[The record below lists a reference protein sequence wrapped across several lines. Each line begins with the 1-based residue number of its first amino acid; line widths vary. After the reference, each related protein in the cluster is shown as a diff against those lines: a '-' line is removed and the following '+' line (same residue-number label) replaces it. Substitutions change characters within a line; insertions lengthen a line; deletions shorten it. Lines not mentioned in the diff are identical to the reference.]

1 MSTISSPTYDPT
13 STAAAL
19 AQKYTA
25 PLQDV
30 LTSKTNEASGVQKG
44 LTSLQSAIKAFQL
57 SLTSMT
63 SLNQTMFAQSA
74 TLSDTS
80 IGTAS
85 ATAKAA
91 PATYSFF
98 VEKLATASQVAY
110 TSLSDNGVAG
120 GSLDIMMGSSATPAV
135 HVDLTGADTDSVA
148 GLSVRELAA
157 AINKASAGKLTAT
170 VITIPATPGDPSAV
184 PPVAPTPETKQLM
197 LTSATTGEESK
208 ITLDTS
214 AMVASG
220 MKTSLETLSNYK
232 ELVVAQD
239 SVVWLGAQGTGTKV
253 EQAANKFTAID
264 GVTVTLTK
272 AQAAGAQPVTMTVG
286 TDTDGTKKNVQ
297 AFITAYNTLK
307 TAIDG
312 MADPGDPE
320 NGVAAGVFAHD
331 AGVRALRDQLVALLR
346 PTSGALSSLSAYGIT
361 ATKEGTLILD
371 DPKLKPRLMKQLAV
385 DSTGLDT
392 LIGSTVAGKRS
403 GIADKLDTLL
413 SKWSN
418 ITGGQIKQRGDAVTK
433 LQKDLKNRQDQLDAQ
448 YDSAYKRYLLQFTK
462 LQELQNQMNG
472 NASMFDA
479 LFGNKSND

>member
-1 MSTISSPTYDPT
+1 MSTISSPTYDPA

-25 PLQDV
+25 PMQDV
-30 LTSKTNEASGVQKG
+30 LTNKTKDATATQKG
-44 LTSLQSAIKAFQL
+44 LSSLQSAIKAFQL
-57 SLTSMT
+57 SLSSMT
-63 SLNQTMFAQSA
+63 GLNQTMFAQSA
-74 TLSDTS
+74 TLSDTT

-85 ATAKAA
+85 ATAKAS

-110 TSLSDNGVAG
+110 TSLSDNGVAS
-120 GSLDIMMGSSATPAV
+120 GSIDIMMGTSATPAV
-135 HVDLTGADTDSVA
+135 HVDLTGADTDGG

-170 VITIPATPGDPSAV
+170 VITIPATAGDPSAV
-184 PPVAPTPETKQLM
+184 PPVPATPETKQLM
-197 LTSATTGEESK
+197 LTSATTGAESE

-214 AMVASG
+214 AMGASG
-220 MKTSLETLSNYK
+220 MKTALETAGNYK
-232 ELVVAQD
+232 ELVAAQD

-253 EQAANKFTAID
+253 EQATNKFTAID
-264 GVTVTLTK
+264 GVTVTMTK
-272 AQAAGAQPVTMTVG
+272 AQAAGAPPVTMTVG

-307 TAIDG
+307 AAIDG
-312 MADPGDPE
+312 LADAGDPE

-346 PTSGALSSLSAYGIT
+346 PTGGTLSLSAYGIT

-385 DSTGLDT
+385 DSTGLDK
-392 LIGSTVAGKRS
+392 LIGSTMAGKRS

-413 SKWSN
+413 AKWSN
-418 ITGGQIKQRGDAVTK
+418 ITDGQIKQRSDSITR
-433 LQKDLKNRQDQLDAQ
+433 LQKDLTNRQTQLDAQ
-448 YDSAYKRYLLQFTK
+448 YDSAYQRYLLQFTR
-462 LQELQNQMNG
+462 LQELQGQMNS
-472 NASMFDA
+472 NASMFEA
-479 LFGNKSND
+479 LFGNQSKN